1 MYSYTTYSWK
11 KNEGAHTS
19 KYSLKGTIKN
29 KNGRKTT
36 PKKQGNSHIFRTCYD
51 LFSVVGV

>member
-1 MYSYTTYSWK
+1 MYIYTTYSWK